1 MVTTDTG
8 LGSKARLRLLPHGT
22 WNGIIFDWSTE
33 DSCAQSELL
42 ALGLQT
48 A

>member
-22 WNGIIFDWSTE
+22 WDGTIFDWSTE
-33 DSCAQSELL
+33 GSCAQSELL
-42 ALGLQT
+42 AVGLQT